1 MNYFTTKEKGNEKME
16 MNTLTSQYNAS
27 ELYDLVSE
35 TVVNAG
41 SGGVMFVTETDI
53 ITHEN
58 GRLYILHTKEIKG
71 ENFEISRKE
80 IDPYTLYLLFD
91 LFENAIDEHLI
102 RKEQ

>member
-1 MNYFTTKEKGNEKME
+1 MKKME
-16 MNTLTSQYNAS
+16 MNTLTSQYNVS

-35 TVVNAG
+35 TVINAG
-41 SGGVMFVTETDI
+41 SGGVMFITETDMI
-53 ITHEN
+53 ENEN
-58 GRLYILHTKEIKG
+58 GRLYISHFKEIKG
-71 ENFEISRKE
+71 ENYVVSRKE